1 MGINPVDLRE
11 IDKNAANVYEAIVIA
26 GKRSRIVNDAQRIE
40 FKQMLSNLP
49 ENNTDDGE
57 DLDNPDQMKVSS
69 EFEKRDKPHIQALNQ
84 LLEGKITAEYRDK
97 G

>member
-1 MGINPVDLRE
+1 MGITPVDLRE

-26 GKRSRIVNDAQRIE
+26 AKRARIINDAQRIE
-40 FKQMLSNLP
+40 FKQMQSNLP
-49 ENNTDDGE
+49 ENNSDDGE
-57 DLDNPDQMKVSS
+57 DLDNPDQMKISV

-84 LLEGKITAEYRDK
+84 LLDSKIHAEYRDR